1 VLGNAGSP
9 LSPVLRDEM
18 EQRLGHDFSEVRV
31 HGDSAAAESAR
42 DINAYAFTVGRNIVF
57 GAGQFS
63 PTTSAGKRLIAHELT
78 HVIQQSGAGLLGTV
92 QRDLAIE
99 PTVANPII
107 VNLSAAQ
114 IATAVAFNQARFTNV
129 DEISNMRDI
138 FGLSRTPAVIDD
150 DFVLAV
156 GRYQASFGLTQDGK
170 LGPKTVEQLSREVIA
185 EGARLGQG
193 GPHALDLEFV
203 LRNDIQAMIDAG
215 NTQYAPYKARIQT
228 ATPLQK
234 NVALLHTDLLTNIR
248 DTLSWNNFARCV
260 ELLGRRAPTY
270 WELIGEPVIQGAVRA
285 AWTASNPAVPGPGTT
300 QHEEGGWVFFN
311 LITGAL
317 TTQRAVAGAGAAI
330 NLAAPPTVADSIVI
344 AKFHTHPNLG
354 PAWDP
359 GPSDLAPAGPGL
371 PRRGDVTVDANHG
384 VPDIIAGTPGVDPA
398 RFNFIP
404 SGPNRRAHLAGNRG
418 LPGAAGGL
426 APQGR
431 QRITSRG
438 KFNESR

>member
-1 VLGNAGSP
+1 
-9 LSPVLRDEM
+9 
-18 EQRLGHDFSEVRV
+18 
-31 HGDSAAAESAR
+31 
-42 DINAYAFTVGRNIVF
+42 
-57 GAGQFS
+57 
-63 PTTSAGKRLIAHELT
+63 
-78 HVIQQSGAGLLGTV
+78 
-92 QRDLAIE
+92 
-99 PTVANPII
+99 
-107 VNLSAAQ
+107 
-114 IATAVAFNQARFTNV
+114 
-129 DEISNMRDI
+129 
-138 FGLSRTPAVIDD
+138 
-150 DFVLAV
+150 
-156 GRYQASFGLTQDGK
+156 
-170 LGPKTVEQLSREVIA
+170 
-185 EGARLGQG
+185 
-193 GPHALDLEFV
+193 
-203 LRNDIQAMIDAG
+203 MIDAG

-354 PAWDP
+354 PGWDP